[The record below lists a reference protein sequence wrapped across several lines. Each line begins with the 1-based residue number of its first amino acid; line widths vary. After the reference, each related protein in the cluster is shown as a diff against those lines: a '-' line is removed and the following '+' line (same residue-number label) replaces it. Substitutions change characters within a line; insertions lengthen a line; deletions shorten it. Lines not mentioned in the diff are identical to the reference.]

1 MKITKNA
8 LRQIIQEE
16 LNLLNEQGVKVVS
29 IEVHDDTYERMVDDD
44 QVYLSVGILVRVG
57 EQVEEPVHRV
67 ALKNR
72 MQKEIVKLG
81 KDPRFHAVIKSTIED
96 MLK

>member
-16 LNLLNEQGVKVVS
+16 LNLLNEQGVKVIGTTLEPETEMVGDD
-29 IEVHDDTYERMVDDD
+29 EV
-44 QVYLSVGILVRVG
+44 GLVFTTIVKVG
-57 EQVEEPVHRV
+57 EQVQE
-67 ALKNR
+67 KDR
-72 MQKEIVKLG
+72 MRKEIVKLG

-96 MLK
+96 MLR